1 MTPNQFTGFKAKPVS
16 QMSAAEASG
25 IRYVLMDIDDTLTTA
40 GKLPAAAYA
49 ALWRLHEVGLKVIPV
64 TGRPAG
70 WCDLIA
76 REWPVDGVV
85 GENGALAFWEEAGP
99 PEATAQKTTEPTTA
113 EPTTAEPTTAEPTTA
128 AQTTAEPARPKNGQR
143 PVLRQEFH
151 PNAIRNDHPVLLR
164 IKEKAL
170 AEVPGLRLAKDQFA
184 RMFDIALDF
193 AEEEPIL
200 SLEAAEKVRAI
211 AAAEGAMA
219 KISSI
224 HVNVWMGSY
233 DKLSM
238 AEAFLCKRFGWNAR
252 LDRDEHGRQNECGG
266 RDERG
271 GDRDEHGGQD
281 ERGGLFQVLFAGDS
295 PNDEPMFARFPL
307 ACGVANV
314 NRYRAYMKTLPAF
327 VSSKE
332 GGEGFA
338 EIVDAILQKRRAC

>member
-1 MTPNQFTGFKAKPVS
+1 MKPVS
-16 QMSAAEASG
+16 EMSDAEASS

-49 ALWRLHEVGLKVIPV
+49 ALWKLHEAGLKVIPV

-85 GENGALAFWEEAGP
+85 GENGALAFWEEADSSLP
-99 PEATAQKTTEPTTA
+99 LPAASSPLLQAKA
-113 EPTTAEPTTAEPTTA
+113 ETA
-128 AQTTAEPARPKNGQR
+128 AKPAEGRK

-151 PNAIRNDHPVLLR
+151 PNAIRNDHPVLVR

-193 AEEEPIL
+193 AEEEPVL
-200 SLEAAEKVRAI
+200 SPEAAEKVRAI

-224 HVNVWMGSY
+224 HVNVWMGGY

-238 AEAFLCKRFGWNAR
+238 AETFLQKRFGWNAT
-252 LDRDEHGRQNECGG
+252 
-266 RDERG
+266 
-271 GDRDEHGGQD
+271 
-281 ERGGLFQVLFAGDS
+281 ERGGLYRVLFAGDS

-327 VSSKE
+327 VASKE

-338 EIVDAILQKRRAC
+338 EIADAVLRVI